1 MTITIREATTGD
13 AEPAARLLR
22 AVFATTYG
30 AAIPPGVLGPYLARR
45 FDVAA
50 VAGDLA
56 RPGASALLAESRG
69 ALAGL
74 ALLGPQ
80 PPPAGCAPPAA
91 GELDKLY
98 VGAAHRGQG
107 VGAHLLAE
115 SLEWARSAGWRAI
128 WLAVWRHNPRAVAFY
143 QRHGFAATGRITI
156 FVDQVEFDDLVMSRG
171 LDDRRPDSVE

>member
-1 MTITIREATTGD
+1 MTITIREATAGD

-22 AVFATTYG
+22 EVFAATYG
-30 AAIPPGVLGPYLARR
+30 AAIPPEVLGPYLARR

-50 VAGDLA
+50 VACELA
-56 RPGASALLAESRG
+56 RPGAGALLAAAGG
-69 ALAGL
+69 ALAGV

-98 VGAAHRGQG
+98 IGAAHRGHG
-107 VGAHLLAE
+107 LGAALLAE
-115 SLEWARSAGWRAI
+115 SLGWARAAGWCAI

-143 QRHGFAATGRITI
+143 RRHGFAATGRMSI

-171 LDDRRPDSVE
+171 LDDRRPDPVE